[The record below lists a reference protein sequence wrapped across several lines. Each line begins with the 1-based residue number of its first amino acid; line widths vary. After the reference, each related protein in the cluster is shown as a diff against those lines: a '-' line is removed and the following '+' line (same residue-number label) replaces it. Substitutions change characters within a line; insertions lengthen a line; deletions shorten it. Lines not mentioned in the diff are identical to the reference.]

1 MAGTTTRSRTNGHR
15 SGAGQAVQDTL
26 DRHHL
31 SLSLPILGDLK
42 LPPAQHLLWY
52 GGVAMLVALECVE
65 LPIALI
71 LATGKALADNHHS
84 AMLRE
89 FGAAL
94 EEAG

>member
-1 MAGTTTRSRTNGHR
+1 MAGTTTRSRSNGQQP
-15 SGAGQAVQDTL
+15 GAAEMVRDML

-31 SLSLPILGDLK
+31 SFSLPVLGDVK
-42 LPPAQHLLWY
+42 LPPAQHLVWY
-52 GGVAMLVALECVE
+52 GGVALLVALECVE
-65 LPIALI
+65 WPIAVI

-89 FGAAL
+89 FGEAL